1 MLFVAL
7 LINID
12 VKEIGGWIHLY
23 CIVLDVYW
31 IDKYE
36 IEAESHLS
44 FNIVTVDCAID
55 RFVYTRAY
63 ENVSTDIS
71 TD

>member
-12 VKEIGGWIHLY
+12 VKEIGGWIH